1 MIHVPGKSNIKIVK
15 KNVTYI
21 HFIDGP
27 LTGDA
32 NQSRVLS
39 FTFQFTYHGDY
50 LLGITKI
57 ENITFTIRLYIYH
70 KPYSER
76 KKNSITK
83 FCMNLKGFKKVV
95 KIILDF

>member
-1 MIHVPGKSNIKIVK
+1 MPGNSNIKIVK
-15 KNVTYI
+15 KKVTYI

-76 KKNSITK
+76 KKNSINK
-83 FCMNLKGFKKVV
+83 FCMNLKGFKKLV